1 MNGGEVLIR
10 INGDPKDF
18 EAAMNKSMKDATSA
32 VGGLNK
38 AFTAVTA
45 AGVAAFAACSKV
57 GMSFEAQM
65 STVEAISGAT
75 GAEMQAL
82 TAKAKQMG
90 IDTKFSATEAGQALE
105 YMAMAGW
112 KSDQMLNGIEGV
124 MDLAAASGENLAG
137 VSDIVT
143 DALTAFGLQAEQSTH
158 FADVLAQASASANTN
173 VGLMG
178 ESFKYCAPI
187 AGALKYSV
195 EDTAVAIGLM
205 ANAGIKG
212 SQAGTA
218 MRSMLTRLVKP
229 TKQSAQ
235 AMSALGLS
243 VTNSDGTMKSFKTV
257 MDDIRKGMSKL
268 TDAEKA
274 EAAAQLAGQEAMS
287 GMLAIVNA
295 SESDYAKL
303 TDAISKADGAAKEM
317 AETKL
322 DNLQGSVTLL
332 KSSAEGLGIA
342 FYDKFGGMAKA
353 ALDGVIEKLNTF
365 STRLSSGELDGALKN
380 IATGFVAVGAG
391 IATLNAIVIVQDM
404 INVMKGYAAVT
415 KTAAAAQQLMSLTN
429 PYTLILTGV
438 VALSAGI
445 IAYTALH
452 KSEAD
457 KRMEKIKEEL
467 DSYHDLKQS
476 VEDKTTADLS
486 ELQTSKNL
494 YRQLEDLVDANGRVK
509 DGQQERVDFILG
521 ELNTALGTEYKR
533 TGDIIENYDEMKNS
547 IDEVIQKKQAMILI
561 ENAEESYK
569 AAQTN
574 YTQAIKGQETAYAEL
589 EEKLKSVNEAYKGL
603 NLSAQDIVDGSYKQK
618 INEYAEAN
626 KSLGEAC
633 ITVNGIIDAMLRAEL
648 PKSKEAYSKASD
660 AVQEYSDDIQ
670 KYNDAVVASSEGRY
684 SDVAKILDSENK
696 MYANAADVAAQQ
708 SGKSA
713 KELAKSLKDSLSNV
727 QNAQNNL
734 KKNNNAFNQNAL
746 KGAQEV
752 ATGMFDAYLK
762 AGGNAGTAVKQGL
775 VSSEAKFYRLAAKL
789 GTDGAKQIY
798 DKYPDFYQSGI
809 YTVKGI
815 VAGAGVAESRNL
827 ISVTYDSLGR
837 LASVAFNGACGIKS
851 PSRVFMKSSYWNVMG
866 LVKGVEK
873 YEDKFTAAMKT
884 LAQSGIRAFSVS
896 DYGSV
901 AKKYL
906 DKVFDAFKESK
917 TNVQKV
923 EDEKNKVLL
932 DSEKKYQ
939 QAKKALEDK
948 RDEEKY
954 QEKLNDAKKRK
965 DEVKA
970 DYEKRIAEAKNAET
984 KAKYRKEMAEKLAE
998 EDLNILKVQTDR
1010 EKELRER
1017 AEDEAL
1023 ESLKK
1028 QAEYERDILEATEKD
1043 VENAKDSILSV
1054 FKDIAEESFDSI
1066 EEVYENVEKMRER
1079 LSKVNITREI
1089 KFDFDG
1095 KTESYTM
1102 LSKMGKQKDELIAFG
1117 KALDGLKAMGNI
1129 PKEIVSDIASMDVS
1143 EGLKTANAFLKASPY
1158 ELSEWLDD
1166 YNTVKNESA
1175 RISSEYYK
1183 DDIQEVVDEVTKTFE
1198 QTPEEFFE
1206 IGKDSVE
1213 QFGKGFMDNLSAVW
1227 KTVRSSLAVL
1237 VQQSF
1242 PEMFGSGKTDVTTN
1256 YSLTVNG
1263 GNRGSQDLINQ
1274 WTDFVTYDRHMQK
1287 RGET

>member
-38 AFTAVTA
+38 AFAAVTV

-124 MDLAAASGENLAG
+124 MNLAAASGENLAG

-243 VTNSDGTMKSFKTV
+243 VTNSDGTMKSLKTV

-268 TDAEKA
+268 TDAEKT
-274 EAAAQLAGQEAMS
+274 EAAASLAGQEAMS

-342 FYDKFGGMAKA
+342 FYDKFGGMAKE

-438 VALSAGI
+438 AALTAGV

-452 KSEAD
+452 KSESD
-457 KRMEKIKEEL
+457 KRMEKMREEL

-476 VEDKTTADLS
+476 VEDKTTADLA

-494 YRQLEDLVDANGRVK
+494 YSQLEDLVDANGRVK

-521 ELNTALGTEYKR
+521 ELNAALDTEYKR

-574 YTQAIKGQETAYAEL
+574 YTDALKTQEQAYADLAAKVQE
-589 EEKLKSVNEAYKGL
+589 VNDAHKGL
-603 NLSAQDIVDGSYKQK
+603 NLSAQDILSGSYSKK
-618 INEYAEAN
+618 IQEYADTYANLGFEAQLADDVLLHLTTYGVRD
-626 KSLGEAC
+626 SA
-633 ITVNGIIDAMLRAEL
+633 D
-648 PKSKEAYSKASD
+648 SYSEASD

-775 VSSEAKFYRLAAKL
+775 VSSEAEFYRLAAQL

-798 DKYPDFYQSGI
+798 EKYPDFYQSGV
-809 YTVKGI
+809 YTVQGI
-815 VAGAGVAESRNL
+815 IAGAASSKGAVVAAYGE
-827 ISVTYDSLGR
+827 LGAAA
-837 LASVAFNGACGIKS
+837 LKAFNKECKIKS

-873 YEDKFTAAMKT
+873 YEDKFTAAMKS
-884 LAQSGIRAFSVS
+884 LAQSGIQAFSVS

-906 DKVFDAFKESK
+906 DNVLDAFKESK

-939 QAKKALEDK
+939 QAKKALDDK

-954 QEKLNDAKKRK
+954 QEKLQAAKDRK
-965 DEVKA
+965 EEVRA
-970 DYEKRIAEAKNAET
+970 DYEKRIAEAKKAET

-998 EDLNILKVQTDR
+998 EDLNILKVQKDR

-1017 AEDEAL
+1017 AEDEEL

-1079 LSKVNITREI
+1079 LSKVNITREV

-1183 DDIQEVVDEVTKTFE
+1183 DDIQEVVDEVTKTFD

-1227 KTVRSSLAVL
+1227 RSVQSSLAVL

-1242 PEMFGSGKTDVTTN
+1242 PEMFGGGKTDVTTN

-1263 GNRGSQDLINQ
+1263 ESRGNQDIINQ
-1274 WTDFVTYDRHMQK
+1274 WSDFVTYDRHMQK
-1287 RGET
+1287 RGEA

>member
-38 AFTAVTA
+38 AFAAVTA

-143 DALTAFGLQAEQSTH
+143 DALTAFGLQAEQATH

-243 VTNSDGTMKSFKTV
+243 VTNSDGTMKSLKTV

-268 TDAEKA
+268 TDAEKT
-274 EAAAQLAGQEAMS
+274 EAAASLAGQEAMS

-303 TDAISKADGAAKEM
+303 TDSISKADGAAKEM

-322 DNLQGSVTLL
+322 DNLQGSITLL
-332 KSSAEGLGIA
+332 GSSAEGLGIA

-438 VALSAGI
+438 VALGAGI

-452 KSEAD
+452 KSESD

-476 VEDKTTADLS
+476 IEDKTTADLS

-521 ELNTALGTEYKR
+521 ELNTALDTEYKR

-603 NLSAQDIVDGSYKQK
+603 NLSAQDIVDGSYTQK
-618 INEYAEAN
+618 INEYAEACDKIAN
-626 KSLGEAC
+626 KEIL
-633 ITVNGIIDAMLRAEL
+633 VNDILTDMLTPGL
-648 PKSKEAYSKASD
+648 MKSKKAYEESTD
-660 AVQEYSDDIQ
+660 TVQEYSDDIQ

-746 KGAQEV
+746 KGAQEI

-775 VSSEAKFYRLAAKL
+775 VSSEAEFYRLAAKL

-809 YTVKGI
+809 YTVQGI
-815 VAGAGVAESRNL
+815 IAGAASSKGAVVAAYGELGVAAL
-827 ISVTYDSLGR
+827 K
-837 LASVAFNGACGIKS
+837 AFNDACRIKS
-851 PSRVFMKSSYWNVMG
+851 PSRAFMKSSYWNIMG
-866 LVKGVEK
+866 LVKGVKK
-873 YEDKFTAAMKT
+873 YEDKFMAAMKT

-917 TNVQKV
+917 TNAQKV

-970 DYEKRIAEAKNAET
+970 DYEKRIAEAKKAET

-1017 AEDEAL
+1017 AEDDAL

-1079 LSKVNITREI
+1079 LSKVNITREV